1 MRWPWQK
8 QERETRDSGGDFSD
22 AVLRLIQSQA
32 AGTAADASSTAAVEA
47 ASGALSRVFASAKVV
62 AAPWVQEAVTP
73 TVLAQVGRDLIR
85 SGDSMHVI
93 RMGRDGLVRL
103 IPASSW
109 HWEGSHDP
117 ASWTV
122 RATVYGPSNSST
134 WNLPASGVI
143 FCRWGSTP
151 GQPYVG
157 VGPLSWAHTTARLQ
171 SEAERSLAD
180 EVQGPLAQLLAIPQD
195 GGDAGDDDPLAGLK
209 ADIKAARGSAL
220 LIETTQAGWGEGK
233 TAAPQRDWQAARLGP
248 APPEA
253 MATIRKD
260 AFEAVLAACGTPP
273 SLFIDS
279 DGTSQREAVRRWH
292 LGTVLPLARLVEHEL
307 SVKLETPVRLK
318 FDSYALDMVSRATV
332 VAKLTQAGVAPG
344 VALAAVGLADD
355 AA

>member
-1 MRWPWQK
+1 MRWPWAR
-8 QERETRDSGGDFSD
+8 REKRDSGGDFSD
-22 AVLRLIQSQA
+22 AVVRLIEARA
-32 AGTAADASSTAAVEA
+32 AGTAVDAASTAAVEA
-47 ASGALSRVFASAKVV
+47 ASGALSRAFASAEVV

-73 TVLAQVGRDLIR
+73 GVLAQVGRDLIR

-93 RMGRDGLVRL
+93 RIDGAGTVGLV
-103 IPASSW
+103 PASSW

-122 RATVYGPSNSST
+122 RVTAYGPSTSTT
-134 WNLPASGVI
+134 WNLSAAGVV
-143 FCRWGSTP
+143 FVRWGSTP

-195 GGDAGDDDPLAGLK
+195 GGDAGDGDPLKKLK
-209 ADIKAARGSAL
+209 ADIAGARGKAL
-220 LIETTQAGWGEGK
+220 LVETSAAGWGEGR

-248 APPEA
+248 APPES

-273 SLFIDS
+273 SLFVDA
-279 DGTSQREAVRRWH
+279 DGTSQREALRRWH

-307 SVKLETPVRLK
+307 SMKLETPVELQ

-332 VAKLTQAGVAPG
+332 VAKLAQAGVPMTT
-344 VALAAVGLADD
+344 ALEAVSLDGG
-355 AA
+355 

>member
-47 ASGALSRVFASAKVV
+47 ASGALSRVFASAAVIG
-62 AAPWVQEAVTP
+62 APWVQEAVSPAT
-73 TVLAQVGRDLIR
+73 LAQIGRDLVR
-85 SGDSMHVI
+85 SGSSMHVI
-93 RMGRDGLVRL
+93 RMGGDGLVRL

-109 HWEGSHDP
+109 HWEGNHDP

-122 RATVYGPSNSST
+122 RVTAYGPSNSST

-195 GGDAGDDDPLAGLK
+195 GGDAGDDDPLKKLK
-209 ADIKAARGSAL
+209 ADIAGARGKAL
-220 LIETTQAGWGEGK
+220 LVETSAAGWGEGR

-248 APPEA
+248 APPES
-253 MATIRKD
+253 MATIRRD

-273 SLFIDS
+273 SLFTDA
-279 DGTSQREAVRRWH
+279 DGTAQRESLRRWH
-292 LGTVLPLARLVEHEL
+292 LNTVLPLARLVEHEL
-307 SVKLETPVRLK
+307 SLKLETPVELK

-332 VAKLTQAGVAPG
+332 VAKLSQAGVPMTT
-344 VALAAVGLADD
+344 ALEAVSLDGG
-355 AA
+355 